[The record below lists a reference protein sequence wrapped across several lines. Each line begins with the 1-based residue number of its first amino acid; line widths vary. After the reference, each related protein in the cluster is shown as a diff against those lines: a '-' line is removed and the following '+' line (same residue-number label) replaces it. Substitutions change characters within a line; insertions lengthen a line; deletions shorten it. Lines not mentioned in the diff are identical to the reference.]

1 MTSDHAIPLT
11 IVHTD
16 HGMCLTTTQ
25 FARWQEVQDAFSGYA
40 SSLGPWSPSEMI
52 EYLAI
57 EYSTA
62 PPFAD
67 ETVQRLA
74 KSRDSTVWALRL
86 SEDER
91 SNIPANAHVAAAAAD
106 ELLQRLDDLY
116 DERADALSRLFASI
130 DDHLPRISD
139 SALGRV
145 ASDAQR
151 RLIDLKRAQLG
162 ATALNRQ
169 ALAATEELRM
179 FCGSVWPRADDEWPG
194 ALG

>member
-1 MTSDHAIPLT
+1 
-11 IVHTD
+11 
-16 HGMCLTTTQ
+16 
-25 FARWQEVQDAFSGYA
+25 
-40 SSLGPWSPSEMI
+40 MI

-86 SEDER
+86 SENER
-91 SNIPANAHVAAAAAD
+91 SNIPANGHIVAAAAD
-106 ELLQRLDDLY
+106 ELLQRLDDVY
-116 DERADALSRLFASI
+116 DERPDALSRLFASI
-130 DDHLPRISD
+130 DDHLPRISE

-151 RLIDLKRAQLG
+151 RLIDLQRAHLS
-162 ATALNRQ
+162 AR
-169 ALAATEELRM
+169 
-179 FCGSVWPRADDEWPG
+179 
-194 ALG
+194 